1 MGEVIKSYKGFN
13 RDMTCNPEGT
23 SFQYEEGREYEEDNA
38 EACECGFHACEMPLD
53 VFLYYPPSTSVYHEV
68 EQSGKISRKEDDSKV
83 ASTKIKIGAR
93 LDIAG
98 LVKAQ
103 IEYVKKRTNNEHTDP
118 EHATAGNCGA
128 ATAGDC
134 GAATAGY
141 CGAATAGDC
150 GAATAGYR
158 GAATAG
164 YRGAATAGDCGAAT
178 AGYCGAATAGD
189 CGAATA
195 GDCGAATAGNRGA
208 ATAGNRGAATAGY
221 RGAATAGNRGA
232 ATAGYCGAATAGDC
246 GAATAGYCG
255 AATAGDFGSTT
266 AGYRG
271 AATAGDCGAA
281 TAGYRGAATAGDFG
295 AATSRGK
302 SEVGTNGL
310 AVARGNNVKVKG
322 GIGSILVIA
331 EENTSNYDIAD
342 WKAVIVDGKNVKAD
356 TWYRLKDGELCEVA
370 E

>member
-1 MGEVIKSYKGFN
+1 
-13 RDMTCNPEGT
+13 MTCNPEGT

-53 VFLYYPPSTSVYHEV
+53 VFSYYPPGTSVYHEV

-103 IEYVKKRTNNEHTDP
+103 IEYVKKRTNNEHTDS
-118 EHATAGNCGA
+118 
-128 ATAGDC
+128 

-141 CGAATAGDC
+141 S

-178 AGYCGAATAGD
+178 AGYRGAATAGD
-189 CGAATA
+189 S
-195 GDCGAATAGNRGA
+195 
-208 ATAGNRGAATAGY
+208 
-221 RGAATAGNRGA
+221 
-232 ATAGYCGAATAGDC
+232 GAATAGDC
-246 GAATAGYCG
+246 GAATAGYSG
-255 AATAGDFGSTT
+255 AATAGYRGAAT

-281 TAGYRGAATAGDFG
+281 TAGDSGAATAGDSG

-302 SEVGTNGL
+302 SEVGNNGL

-331 EENTSNYDIAD
+331 EENADDNDIAD
-342 WKAVIVDGKNVKAD
+342 WKAVIVDGENVKAD
-356 TWYRLKDGELCEVA
+356 TWYCLKGGELCEVA

>member
-1 MGEVIKSYKGFN
+1 MEEVIKSYKGFN
-13 RDMTCNPEGT
+13 RDMTCNPDGV
-23 SFQYEEGREYEEDNA
+23 SFQYEEGKEYEENYA

-53 VFLYYPPSTSVYHEV
+53 VFSYYPPGTSVYHEV

-98 LVKAQ
+98 FVKAQ

-118 EHATAGNCGA
+118 EHATAG
-128 ATAGDC
+128 D
-134 GAATAGY
+134 
-141 CGAATAGDC
+141 
-150 GAATAGYR
+150 
-158 GAATAG
+158 
-164 YRGAATAGDCGAAT
+164 
-178 AGYCGAATAGD
+178 CGAATAGD

-195 GDCGAATAGNRGA
+195 GDCGAA
-208 ATAGNRGAATAGY
+208 
-221 RGAATAGNRGA
+221 
-232 ATAGYCGAATAGDC
+232 
-246 GAATAGYCG
+246 
-255 AATAGDFGSTT
+255 T

-281 TAGYRGAATAGDFG
+281 TAGYRGAATAGDSG

-331 EENTSNYDIAD
+331 EESTSNYDIAD
-342 WKAVIVDGKNVKAD
+342 WKAVVVDGENVKAD
-356 TWYRLKDGELCEVA
+356 TWYCLKDGELREVA